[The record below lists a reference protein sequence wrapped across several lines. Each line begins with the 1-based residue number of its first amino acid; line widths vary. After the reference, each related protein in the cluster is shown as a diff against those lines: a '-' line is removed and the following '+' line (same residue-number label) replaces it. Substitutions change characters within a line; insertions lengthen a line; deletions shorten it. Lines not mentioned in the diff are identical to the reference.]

1 MSFSNILAKLVTFL
15 TKILVVEDDQ
25 IIGEMLTMYLTEEQ
39 FQVQREGT
47 AIDGFQAVE
56 TFDPDVILLDLIL
69 PDSKGLNLCAQFRK
83 LTEVPLIVIST
94 KTAVADRIQAIDAGA
109 DDYLVK
115 PFSMQELKVRIW
127 ALLRRR
133 NEAASQAGRFRAAQA
148 VGSFDPRKGIALDAE
163 RRTLMRDGEPVETT
177 FSEYE
182 IMKLLIEHPG
192 RVYTRE
198 ELISAVRGI
207 DSFVNDRAIDV
218 HVTNLRR
225 KLEDNPKQP
234 QFIKTVWGV
243 GYKFLP

>member
-1 MSFSNILAKLVTFL
+1 LVILL

-25 IIGEMLTMYLTEEQ
+25 IIGEMLTMYLTEEH
-39 FQVQREGT
+39 FQVQREST
-47 AIDGFQAVE
+47 AKDGFRAVKE
-56 TFDPDVILLDLIL
+56 FDPDVILLDLIL
-69 PDSKGLNLCAQFRK
+69 PDSRGTDLCAQFRQ
-83 LTEVPLIVIST
+83 LTDAPMIVVSMQ
-94 KTAVADRIQAIDAGA
+94 TAVADRIQAIDAGA

-115 PFSMQELKVRIW
+115 PFSMQELKVRIS
-127 ALLRRR
+127 ALLRRWNEPSSGASRHR
-133 NEAASQAGRFRAAQA
+133 NA
-148 VGSFDPRKGIALDAE
+148 DPARDLDARKGIVLQKD
-163 RRTLMRDGEPVETT
+163 RRQLLRDGEPIETT

-182 IMKLLIEHPG
+182 IMKLFIEHPG

-234 QFIKTVWGV
+234 LFIKTVWGV
-243 GYKFLP
+243 GYKYVP

>member
-1 MSFSNILAKLVTFL
+1 MILL

-25 IIGEMLTMYLTEEQ
+25 IIGEMLTMYLTEEH
-39 FQVQREGT
+39 FRVQREST
-47 AIDGFQAVE
+47 AKDGFRAVASFE
-56 TFDPDVILLDLIL
+56 PDVILLDLIL
-69 PDSKGLNLCAQFRK
+69 PDSQGIDLCAQFRK
-83 LTEVPLIVIST
+83 LTDVPLIVVSM

-115 PFSMQELKVRIW
+115 PFSMQELKVRIG

-133 NEAASQAGRFRAAQA
+133 NDAATLTVRSRAAA
-148 VGSFDPRKGIALDAE
+148 ATAAEMGLRKGIALDLE
-163 RRTLMRDGEPVETT
+163 RRTLLRSGQPVETT

-182 IMKLLIEHPG
+182 IMKLFIEHPG

-207 DSFVNDRAIDV
+207 DSYVNDRAIDV

-243 GYKFLP
+243 GYKYVP

>member
-1 MSFSNILAKLVTFL
+1 MKLVIFL

-25 IIGEMLTMYLTEEQ
+25 IIGEMLTMYLTEEH
-39 FQVQREGT
+39 FQVQREST
-47 AIDGFQAVE
+47 ARGGFLAVE
-56 TFDPDVILLDLIL
+56 SFDPDVILLDLIL
-69 PDSKGLNLCAQFRK
+69 PDSQGTDLCARFRK
-83 LTEVPLIVIST
+83 LTDVPLIVVSM

-115 PFSMQELKVRIW
+115 PFSMQELKVRIG

-133 NEAASQAGRFRAAQA
+133 NPPTDTAGRPR
-148 VGSFDPRKGIALDAE
+148 GSATLDIDLRKGIVLEAD
-163 RRTLMRDGEPVETT
+163 RRTLVRNGEPIETT

-182 IMKLLIEHPG
+182 IMKLFIEHPG

-234 QFIKTVWGV
+234 QYIKTVWGV
-243 GYKFLP
+243 GYKYVPS